1 MGKTNNNLG
10 VTSMKKWITLAFASI
25 FAVLLSIPAWSQGN
39 APKTQSTEAEK
50 KKGKN
55 AKKEAAKK
63 KKADKK
69 AADKK
74 AKDEKAEAKKD
85 ASKK

>member
-1 MGKTNNNLG
+1 
-10 VTSMKKWITLAFASI
+10 MKKWITVAFASI
-25 FAVLLSIPAWSQGN
+25 FGVLLSMPAWSQGN
-39 APKTQSTEAEK
+39 APKNQPTAAEK
-50 KKGKN
+50 KQEKD
-55 AKKEAAKK
+55 AKKESAKK
-63 KKADKK
+63 KKAGKK